1 MKLQLNAPAALIRPK
16 LAAVMK
22 VRPGTVLGPYR
33 IDAELGRGGM
43 ATVFKAFQPSLARI
57 VAVKVLPDFF
67 ADDADFKE
75 RFQQEAIAVA
85 GLRHP
90 NIPVVHDYGES
101 DGTTYI
107 VSEYVG
113 GGTLTDRLGQPLPVE
128 HTIEMLRPVAS
139 ALDYAHSKG
148 VLHRDVKPSNIL
160 IDADGRPMLADFGLA
175 KILGAESS
183 RLTKTGT
190 IVGTPEYMS
199 PEQCEGESLT
209 PASDIYALGVVAYEM
224 LTGRPPFTGPTPV
237 AVLVAQVKDPLPSP
251 RSLNLDLTEGVE
263 RVVVKALAKDPTE
276 RYATCGEFITALS
289 TAATAGESRSTPRHL
304 DSDAPVGEIAGS
316 HVPESDGGRSES
328 GAGGSLVDDDLALH
342 SDDPAATQLPGVVAH
357 VADKA
362 VDVEAVASPPPD
374 REMGPKAS
382 RDADVGLSD
391 SLPRW
396 RRALRASRT
405 RLLLASAIV
414 IVVATGGTIGYIQF
428 SGLSH
433 TSLVAGAR
441 SSPSP
446 SPAATPSTS
455 PSSSLTPSPSPSL
468 SPSPTPLGPSIH
480 ISLVPG
486 GTSGWE
492 WTMSGSHFT
501 PGSTVTI
508 RLYVPPNSPTYQQGW
523 TAPVAANGTFQ
534 ARGSAAV
541 RSGQTGRF
549 LVCDTKNL
557 CASTEIAGR

>member
-1 MKLQLNAPAALIRPK
+1 M
-16 LAAVMK
+16 
-22 VRPGTVLGPYR
+22 LGPYR

-57 VAVKVLPDFF
+57 VAIKVLPDFF

-90 NIPVVHDYGES
+90 SIPVVHDYGES

-113 GGTLTDRLGQPLPVE
+113 GGTLTDRLGKALPVE
-128 HTIEMLRPVAS
+128 DTVEMLRPVAS

-160 IDADGRPMLADFGLA
+160 IDADGMPMLADFGLA
-175 KILGAESS
+175 KILGADSS

-199 PEQCEGESLT
+199 PEQCGGESLT

-224 LTGRPPFTGPTPV
+224 LTGRPPFIGPTPV

-251 RSLNLDLTEGVE
+251 RSLNPDLTEGVE
-263 RVVVKALAKDPTE
+263 RVLVRALAKNPTE
-276 RYATCGEFITALS
+276 RYGTCGEFIAALS
-289 TAATAGESRSTPRHL
+289 VAITAVESEGTPPQI
-304 DSDAPVGEIAGS
+304 DSNARVRYTTGS
-316 HVPESDGGRSES
+316 DVSESEAKRSEF
-328 GAGGSLVDDDLALH
+328 GAGGLPLDHGSPTSS
-342 SDDPAATQLPGVVAH
+342 SDPKATQRPGFVAQ
-357 VADKA
+357 VAETA
-362 VDVEAVASPPPD
+362 VEAEAVASPQPD
-374 REMGPKAS
+374 RGNGHKPSPGTGPRPS
-382 RDADVGLSD
+382 GSP
-391 SLPRW
+391 PRW
-396 RRALRASRT
+396 RRTLRASRK

-414 IVVATGGTIGYIQF
+414 VVVLTGGTIGYIQF
-428 SGLSH
+428 LGLTH
-433 TSLVAGAR
+433 TTLVAGAR
-441 SSPSP
+441 SSPNP
-446 SPAATPSTS
+446 SPAATSSASQS
-455 PSSSLTPSPSPSL
+455 PSPTPSRSPSL
-468 SPSPTPLGPSIH
+468 SPSPAPVGPSIH
-480 ISLVPG
+480 ISLVSG
-486 GTSGWE
+486 GSGGGWE

-501 PGSTVTI
+501 AGRTVTI
-508 RLYVPPNSPTYQQGW
+508 RLYVPPNSSTYQQEW
-523 TAPVAANGTFQ
+523 TASVAANGTFQ

-541 RSGQTGRF
+541 GSGQTGRF